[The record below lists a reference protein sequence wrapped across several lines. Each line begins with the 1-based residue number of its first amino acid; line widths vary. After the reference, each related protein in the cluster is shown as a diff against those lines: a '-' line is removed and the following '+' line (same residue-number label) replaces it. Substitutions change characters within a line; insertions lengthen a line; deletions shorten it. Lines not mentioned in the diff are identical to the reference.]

1 MTHVQDKEPFMLPK
15 NLRNCFL
22 CLKKMRQILKKLDLR
37 WSLMTFSHLN
47 MMPPKVH
54 LIKNHLCLL
63 PPRLII
69 MKFYQFLNE
78 LKTWREYHDLDS
90 NATQETQKK
99 NQQRKPLAWKQ
110 QRLHETS
117 LHKHWLDQWNFTWK
131 LYRSWTLGSI

>member
-1 MTHVQDKEPFMLPK
+1 MTHVQDKRTFHVT
-15 NLRNCFL
+15 
-22 CLKKMRQILKKLDLR
+22 KKSQKLFSSFKEKWDKYWKDWTRGDLL
-37 WSLMTFSHLN
+37 WPSHISTWC
-47 MMPPKVH
+47 PQVH
-54 LIKNHLCLL
+54 LIENHLCLL
-63 PPRLII
+63 PPRFII

-78 LKTWREYHDLDS
+78 LKTWCDYHELDS

-131 LYRSWTLGSI
+131 LYMSWTLGSI